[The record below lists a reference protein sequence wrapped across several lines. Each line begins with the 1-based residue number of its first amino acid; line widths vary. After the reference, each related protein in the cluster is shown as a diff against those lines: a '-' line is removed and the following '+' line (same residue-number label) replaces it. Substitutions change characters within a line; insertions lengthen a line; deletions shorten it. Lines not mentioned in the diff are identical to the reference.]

1 MFAHDVSPSS
11 GTANEDQQQA
21 SSSPIFFFPEHK
33 PSPPSSQ
40 PSQPHHTLSC
50 SPARPPPNNN
60 NNNKTI
66 NNMPPRNPNTM
77 PEFKLIDG
85 WHVAVSQPVHNPAG
99 AAVERHFAAVA
110 SASTSRGEMQ
120 YYSSPAGP
128 APAVSTRALGVEK
141 ASTAAVE
148 RDGSVV
154 VRNGYACH
162 G

>member
-1 MFAHDVSPSS
+1 MKTNSKHRPHPFSS
-11 GTANEDQQQA
+11 FLDITIATLLTT
-21 SSSPIFFFPEHK
+21 ITTI
-33 PSPPSSQ
+33 
-40 PSQPHHTLSC
+40 PHPLLLAC

-60 NNNKTI
+60 NNNNQII
-66 NNMPPRNPNTM
+66 NNMPPRYPNTM

-85 WHVAVSQPVHNPAG
+85 WHVAVSQSVHNPAD

-148 RDGSVV
+148 KDGSGV